1 MHFRHLPFV
10 TAFILTLGS
19 TFDFASADVF
29 SIDEPEVVKG
39 EQEIEVNG
47 AVQNGF
53 PVNAD
58 PVRYSMEVEYTYG
71 VTKWLSLSPLVD
83 FDQPDGDSFH
93 ATVAGLESVW
103 FPVEVGK
110 LLTFA
115 WFTEVEGAVH
125 HDETNSTTFGPI
137 VQFGHDKASLIL
149 NPYLEK
155 SFGRN
160 HEEGIDFTYQWQA
173 KASVTERLALGIE
186 GFGVVPNIADSPG
199 IDFQE
204 HRIGPVI
211 YYEKELSGEH
221 EKTFAVDA
229 GILFGFTE
237 ATPNVTG
244 KLNASMTF

>member
-1 MHFRHLPFV
+1 MHFRHLPLV
-10 TAFILTLGS
+10 TAFILMLGS

-29 SIDEPEVVKG
+29 SVDEPEVVKG
-39 EQEIEVNG
+39 EQEIEVNA

-83 FDQPDGDSFH
+83 FDKPDGDSFD

-149 NPYLEK
+149 NPYFEK
-155 SFGRN
+155 SFGKN
-160 HEEGIDFTYQWQA
+160 HEEGIEFNYQWQA
-173 KASVTERLALGIE
+173 KARMTERLALGIE
-186 GFGVVPNIADSPG
+186 GFGVIPDIGNSPG

-211 YYEKELSGEH
+211 YYEKELAGEK
-221 EKTFAVDA
+221 ERTFAIDA
-229 GILFGFTE
+229 GVLFGLTE
-237 ATPNVTG
+237 ATSKVTG
-244 KLNASMTF
+244 KVNASLAF

>member
-1 MHFRHLPFV
+1 MHFHHLPLV
-10 TAFILTLGS
+10 TAFTLTLGS
-19 TFDFASADVF
+19 TFDFALADVF
-29 SIDEPEVVKG
+29 SVDEPEVVKG

-58 PVRYSMEVEYTYG
+58 PVRYSMEIEYTYG

-83 FDQPDGDSFH
+83 FDKPDGASVH
-93 ATVAGLESVW
+93 GTVAGLETVW

-110 LLTFA
+110 LLTVA

-137 VQFGHDKASLIL
+137 VQFGHDEASLIL

-186 GFGVVPNIADSPG
+186 GFGVVPNIADSAS

-204 HRIGPVI
+204 HRIGPVL
-211 YYEKELSGEH
+211 YYEKELAGEK
-221 EKTFAVDA
+221 ERTFAIDA
-229 GILFGFTE
+229 GVLFGLTE
-237 ATPNVTG
+237 ATPNVTA
-244 KLNASMTF
+244 KLNASLAF

>member
-1 MHFRHLPFV
+1 MHFRHLPLV
-10 TAFILTLGS
+10 TAFILMLGS

-29 SIDEPEVVKG
+29 SVDEPEVVKG

-47 AVQNGF
+47 AVQNGL

-83 FDQPDGDSFH
+83 FDKPNGDSFH

-110 LLTFA
+110 LLTVA

-137 VQFGHDKASLIL
+137 VQFGHDEASLIL

-186 GFGVVPNIADSPG
+186 GFGVIPDIGNSPG

-211 YYEKELSGEH
+211 YYEQELAGEKER
-221 EKTFAVDA
+221 TFAIDA
-229 GILFGFTE
+229 GVLFGLTE
-237 ATPNVTG
+237 ATSKVTG
-244 KLNASMTF
+244 KVNASLAF

>member
-1 MHFRHLPFV
+1 ML
-10 TAFILTLGS
+10 AFSASLLGMPG
-19 TFDFASADVF
+19 AALADVF
-29 SIDEPEVVKG
+29 SVDEPEVEKG
-39 EQEIEVNG
+39 AQEVEVNA

-58 PVRYSMEVEYTYG
+58 PIRYSMELEYTYG

-83 FDQPDGDSFH
+83 FDKPDGDNFH
-93 ATVAGLESVW
+93 ATVAGIESVW

-110 LLTFA
+110 LLTLA
-115 WFTEVEGAVH
+115 WFSEVEWGVH
-125 HDETNSTTFGPI
+125 HDETNSATFGPI
-137 VQFGHDKASLIL
+137 IQFGHDKASLIF
-149 NPYLEK
+149 NTYLEK

-160 HEEGIDFTYQWQA
+160 HEEGTEFTYQWQA
-173 KASVTERLALGIE
+173 KASVSERLALGIE

-211 YYEKELSGEH
+211 YYEKELSDER
-221 EKTFAVDA
+221 TFAIDGGV
-229 GILFGFTE
+229 LFGLTE

-244 KLNASMTF
+244 KLNASLAF

>member
-1 MHFRHLPFV
+1 MHFRHLPLV
-10 TAFILTLGS
+10 TAFILMLGS

-29 SIDEPEVVKG
+29 SVDEPEVVKG
-39 EQEIEVNG
+39 EQEIEVNA

-83 FDQPDGDSFH
+83 FDKPDGDSFH
-93 ATVAGLESVW
+93 AIVAGVESVW

-125 HDETNSTTFGPI
+125 HDETNSTTFGSI

-149 NPYLEK
+149 NPYFEK
-155 SFGRN
+155 SFGKN
-160 HEEGIDFTYQWQA
+160 HEKGIEFNYQWQA
-173 KASVTERLALGIE
+173 KASMTERLALGIE
-186 GFGVVPNIADSPG
+186 GFGVIPDIGNSPG

-211 YYEKELSGEH
+211 YYEKELAGEK
-221 EKTFAVDA
+221 ERTFAIDA
-229 GILFGFTE
+229 GVLFGLTE
-237 ATPNVTG
+237 ATSKVTG
-244 KLNASMTF
+244 KVNASLAF

>member
-1 MHFRHLPFV
+1 MHFRHLPPA
-10 TAFILTLGS
+10 TAFILMLGS
-19 TFDFASADVF
+19 TFDFALADVF

-39 EQEIEVNG
+39 EQEVEVNA

-71 VTKWLSLSPLVD
+71 VTNWLSLSPLID
-83 FDQPDGDSFH
+83 FDKPDGDSFH
-93 ATVAGLESVW
+93 ATVAGIESVW

-115 WFTEVEGAVH
+115 WFTEVEGAAH
-125 HDETNSTTFGPI
+125 RDETSSATFGPI

-149 NPYLEK
+149 NPYFEK
-155 SFGRN
+155 SFGKN
-160 HEEGIDFTYQWQA
+160 HEEGIEFTYQWQA
-173 KASVTERLALGIE
+173 KASVSKRLALGIE
-186 GFGVVPNIADSPG
+186 GFGVIPDIGDSPG

-211 YYEKELSGEH
+211 YYEKELPGAH
-221 EKTFAVDA
+221 ERTFAVDA
-229 GILFGFTE
+229 GILFGLTE
-237 ATPNVTG
+237 GTPHVTG
-244 KLNASMTF
+244 KMNMALVF

>member
-1 MHFRHLPFV
+1 
-10 TAFILTLGS
+10 
-19 TFDFASADVF
+19 
-29 SIDEPEVVKG
+29 
-39 EQEIEVNG
+39 
-47 AVQNGF
+47 
-53 PVNAD
+53 
-58 PVRYSMEVEYTYG
+58 MELEYTYG

-83 FDQPDGDSFH
+83 FDKPDGDSFH

-110 LLTFA
+110 LLTVA

-137 VQFGHDKASLIL
+137 VKFGHDKASLIL

-155 SFGRN
+155 TFGRN

-173 KASVTERLALGIE
+173 KASLNERLALGIE
-186 GFGVVPNIADSPG
+186 GFGVIPDIGNSPG

-204 HRIGPVI
+204 HRIGPVL
-211 YYEKELSGEH
+211 YYEKEFAGEK
-221 EKTFAVDA
+221 ERTFAIDA
-229 GILFGFTE
+229 AVLFGLTE

-244 KLNASMTF
+244 KVNASLAF

>member
-1 MHFRHLPFV
+1 MHFRHLPLV
-10 TAFILTLGS
+10 TAFILMLGS

-29 SIDEPEVVKG
+29 SVDEPEAVKG

-83 FDQPDGDSFH
+83 FDKPNGDSFH

-110 LLTFA
+110 LLTVA

-137 VQFGHDKASLIL
+137 VQFGHDEASLNSQPVSGKKL
-149 NPYLEK
+149 RPKPRRGNRFHLPM
-155 SFGRN
+155 
-160 HEEGIDFTYQWQA
+160 
-173 KASVTERLALGIE
+173 ASQSQC
-186 GFGVVPNIADSPG
+186 D
-199 IDFQE
+199 
-204 HRIGPVI
+204 
-211 YYEKELSGEH
+211 
-221 EKTFAVDA
+221 
-229 GILFGFTE
+229 
-237 ATPNVTG
+237 
-244 KLNASMTF
+244 

>member
-1 MHFRHLPFV
+1 MHFRHLPLV
-10 TAFILTLGS
+10 TAFILMLGS

-47 AVQNGF
+47 AVQNGL

-83 FDQPDGDSFH
+83 FDKPNGDRFH

-110 LLTFA
+110 LLTVA

-155 SFGRN
+155 TFGRN

-186 GFGVVPNIADSPG
+186 GFGVIPDIGNSPG

-211 YYEKELSGEH
+211 YYEKELAGEK
-221 EKTFAVDA
+221 ERTFAIDA
-229 GILFGFTE
+229 GVLFGLTE
-237 ATPNVTG
+237 ATSNVTG
-244 KLNASMTF
+244 KVNASLAF

>member
-1 MHFRHLPFV
+1 MHFRHLPLV
-10 TAFILTLGS
+10 TAFILMLGS
-19 TFDFASADVF
+19 TFDFALADVF
-29 SIDEPEVVKG
+29 SVDEPEVVKG

-83 FDQPDGDSFH
+83 FDKPDGDSFH

-110 LLTFA
+110 LLTVA

-137 VQFGHDKASLIL
+137 VQFGHDEASLIL

-186 GFGVVPNIADSPG
+186 GFGVVPNIANS
-199 IDFQE
+199 
-204 HRIGPVI
+204 
-211 YYEKELSGEH
+211 
-221 EKTFAVDA
+221 A
-229 GILFGFTE
+229 GH
-237 ATPNVTG
+237 
-244 KLNASMTF
+244 

>member
-1 MHFRHLPFV
+1 MHFRHLPLV
-10 TAFILTLGS
+10 TAFILMLGS

-29 SIDEPEVVKG
+29 SVDEPEAVKG

-83 FDQPDGDSFH
+83 FDKLDGDSFH

-110 LLTFA
+110 LLTVA

-137 VQFGHDKASLIL
+137 VQFGHDEASLIL

-186 GFGVVPNIADSPG
+186 GFGVVPNIADSAS

-204 HRIGPVI
+204 HRIGPVL
-211 YYEKELSGEH
+211 YYEKELAGEK
-221 EKTFAVDA
+221 ERTFAIDA
-229 GILFGFTE
+229 GVLFGLTE

-244 KLNASMTF
+244 KVNASLAF

>member
-1 MHFRHLPFV
+1 MHFHHLPLV
-10 TAFILTLGS
+10 TAFTLMLGS
-19 TFDFASADVF
+19 TFDFALADVF
-29 SIDEPEVVKG
+29 SVDEPEVVKG

-58 PVRYSMEVEYTYG
+58 PVRYSMEIEYTYG

-83 FDQPDGDSFH
+83 FDKPDGDSFH
-93 ATVAGLESVW
+93 ATVAGLETVW

-173 KASVTERLALGIE
+173 KAGLNERLALGIE
-186 GFGVVPNIADSPG
+186 GFGVIPNIGNSPG

-204 HRIGPVI
+204 HRIGPVL
-211 YYEKELSGEH
+211 YYEKELAGEK
-221 EKTFAVDA
+221 ERTFAIDA
-229 GILFGFTE
+229 GVLFGLTE
-237 ATPNVTG
+237 ATPNVTA
-244 KLNASMTF
+244 KLNASLAF

>member
-1 MHFRHLPFV
+1 MHFRHLPLV
-10 TAFILTLGS
+10 TAFILMLGS
-19 TFDFASADVF
+19 TFDFALADVF
-29 SIDEPEVVKG
+29 SVDEPEVVKG

-83 FDQPDGDSFH
+83 FDKPDGDSFH

-173 KASVTERLALGIE
+173 KAS
-186 GFGVVPNIADSPG
+186 
-199 IDFQE
+199 
-204 HRIGPVI
+204 
-211 YYEKELSGEH
+211 
-221 EKTFAVDA
+221 
-229 GILFGFTE
+229 
-237 ATPNVTG
+237 
-244 KLNASMTF
+244 LN

>member
-1 MHFRHLPFV
+1 MRFRHLPFV
-10 TAFILTLGS
+10 TAFTLMLGS
-19 TFDFASADVF
+19 AFDFALADVF
-29 SIDEPEVVKG
+29 SVDEPEVVKG

-83 FDQPDGDSFH
+83 FDKPDGDGFH

-110 LLTFA
+110 LLTIA

-160 HEEGIDFTYQWQA
+160 DEEGMDFTYQWQA
-173 KASVTERLALGIE
+173 KASLNERLALGIE
-186 GFGVVPNIADSPG
+186 GFGVIPNIGNSPG

-204 HRIGPVI
+204 HRIGPVL
-211 YYEKELSGEH
+211 YYEKELAGEK
-221 EKTFAVDA
+221 ERTFAIDA
-229 GILFGFTE
+229 GVLFGLTE

-244 KLNASMTF
+244 KVNASLAF

>member
-1 MHFRHLPFV
+1 MHFRHLPLV
-10 TAFILTLGS
+10 TAFIFMLGS

-29 SIDEPEVVKG
+29 SVDEPEVVKG

-83 FDQPDGDSFH
+83 FDKPDGDSFH

-110 LLTFA
+110 LLTVA

-125 HDETNSTTFGPI
+125 HDESNSTTFGPI

-160 HEEGIDFTYQWQA
+160 HEEGIEFHLPMAGQSQPD
-173 KASVTERLALGIE
+173 ERLALGIE
-186 GFGVVPNIADSPG
+186 GFG
-199 IDFQE
+199 
-204 HRIGPVI
+204 
-211 YYEKELSGEH
+211 
-221 EKTFAVDA
+221 
-229 GILFGFTE
+229 
-237 ATPNVTG
+237 
-244 KLNASMTF
+244 

>member
-1 MHFRHLPFV
+1 
-10 TAFILTLGS
+10 
-19 TFDFASADVF
+19 
-29 SIDEPEVVKG
+29 
-39 EQEIEVNG
+39 
-47 AVQNGF
+47 
-53 PVNAD
+53 
-58 PVRYSMEVEYTYG
+58 VRYSMEVEYTYG

-83 FDQPDGDSFH
+83 FDKPDGDSFD

-149 NPYLEK
+149 NPYFEK
-155 SFGRN
+155 SFGKN
-160 HEEGIDFTYQWQA
+160 HEEGIEFNYQWQA
-173 KASVTERLALGIE
+173 KARMTERLALGIE
-186 GFGVVPNIADSPG
+186 GFGVIPDIGNSPG

-211 YYEKELSGEH
+211 YYEKELAGEK
-221 EKTFAVDA
+221 ERTFAIDA
-229 GILFGFTE
+229 GVLFGLTE
-237 ATPNVTG
+237 ATSKVTG
-244 KLNASMTF
+244 KVNASLAF

>member
-1 MHFRHLPFV
+1 MHFRHLPLV
-10 TAFILTLGS
+10 TAFILMLGS

-29 SIDEPEVVKG
+29 SVDEPEAVKG

-83 FDQPDGDSFH
+83 FDKPNGDSFH

-103 FPVEVGK
+103 FPVVGK
-110 LLTFA
+110 LLTVA

-137 VQFGHDKASLIL
+137 VQFGHDEASLIL

-204 HRIGPVI
+204 HRIGPVL
-211 YYEKELSGEH
+211 YYEKELAGEK
-221 EKTFAVDA
+221 ERTFAIDA
-229 GILFGFTE
+229 GVLFGLTE

-244 KLNASMTF
+244 KVNASLAF

>member
-1 MHFRHLPFV
+1 MHFRHLPLV
-10 TAFILTLGS
+10 TAFILMLGS

-29 SIDEPEVVKG
+29 SVDEPEVVKG

-83 FDQPDGDSFH
+83 FDKPDGDSFD

-149 NPYLEK
+149 NPYFEK
-155 SFGRN
+155 SFGKN
-160 HEEGIDFTYQWQA
+160 HEEGIEFNYQWQA
-173 KASVTERLALGIE
+173 KARMTERLALGIE
-186 GFGVVPNIADSPG
+186 GFGVIPDIGNSPG

-211 YYEKELSGEH
+211 YYEKELAGGKERI
-221 EKTFAVDA
+221 FAIDA
-229 GILFGFTE
+229 GVLFGLTE
-237 ATPNVTG
+237 ATSKVTG
-244 KLNASMTF
+244 KVNASLAF

>member
-1 MHFRHLPFV
+1 MHFRHLPPV
-10 TAFILTLGS
+10 TAFILALGS
-19 TFDFASADVF
+19 AFDFALADVF
-29 SIDEPEVVKG
+29 SVDEPKVVKG

-58 PVRYSMEVEYTYG
+58 PVRYSMELEYTYG

-83 FDQPDGDSFH
+83 FDKPEGDSFH
-93 ATVAGLESVW
+93 ATVAGVESVW

-110 LLTFA
+110 LLTVA
-115 WFTEVEGAVH
+115 WFAEVEGAVH
-125 HDETNSTTFGPI
+125 HDEGNSTTFGPI

-149 NPYLEK
+149 NPYFEK
-155 SFGRN
+155 SFGQN

-173 KASVTERLALGIE
+173 KASMTERIALGIE
-186 GFGVVPNIADSPG
+186 GFGVVPNIADSPD

-204 HRIGPVI
+204 HRIGPVL
-211 YYEKELSGEH
+211 YYEKELAGEK
-221 EKTFAVDA
+221 ERTFAIDA
-229 GILFGFTE
+229 GVLFGLTE

-244 KLNASMTF
+244 KVNASLTF

>member
-1 MHFRHLPFV
+1 MHFRHLPLV
-10 TAFILTLGS
+10 TAFILMLGS

-29 SIDEPEVVKG
+29 SVDEPEVVKG

-47 AVQNGF
+47 AVQNGL

-83 FDQPDGDSFH
+83 FDKPDGDSFD

-149 NPYLEK
+149 NPYFEK
-155 SFGRN
+155 SFGKN
-160 HEEGIDFTYQWQA
+160 HEEGIEFNYQWQA
-173 KASVTERLALGIE
+173 KARMTERLALGIE
-186 GFGVVPNIADSPG
+186 GFGVIPDIGNSPG

-211 YYEKELSGEH
+211 YYEKELAGEK
-221 EKTFAVDA
+221 ERTFAIDA
-229 GILFGFTE
+229 GVLFGLTE
-237 ATPNVTG
+237 ATSKVTG
-244 KLNASMTF
+244 KVNASLAF